1 MVSHLSALQFQ
12 CVWCFSMSLR
22 LSWPVKVED
31 FSSEKPA
38 WISQPAI
45 ELTPKSSIPILI
57 TWYPHAYSINITI
70 PSRLYFPWYSHDYP
84 HYQKSDVNGLF
95 SNISWIT
102 SHLTSYSHTN
112 FPLHQQKYYNGEA
125 PNDSEVDTPNFIS
138 YMVIICFL
146 FGYYGLCDVFFPWY
160 NHCFSQCYSQGLH
173 QPTSGGPRAPPRRS
187 SREAR
192 DVPG

>member
-1 MVSHLSALQFQ
+1 MISPCIFHQYHYPIMVL
-12 CVWCFSMSLR
+12 
-22 LSWPVKVED
+22 
-31 FSSEKPA
+31 
-38 WISQPAI
+38 
-45 ELTPKSSIPILI
+45 
-57 TWYPHAYSINITI
+57 
-70 PSRLYFPWYSHDYP
+70 FPWYSHDYP

-146 FGYYGLCDVFFPWY
+146 FGYYGLCDVFFSHGITIVFPILFTGFAPTNIGWPEGSASEIFKGGTGRPWLIP
-160 NHCFSQCYSQGLH
+160 SSKLKRLVVGLKYFERCVMTFH
-173 QPTSGGPRAPPRRS
+173 INW
-187 SREAR
+187 E
-192 DVPG
+192 